1 MGREDNVECLNLKK
15 WDLRA
20 LSALPVS
27 RQIDKRNGGDQTSIQ
42 PINLDCINIKS
53 NKNRKS
59 HYGDGLPLLLGL
71 MCGALAYL
79 AASSFRAVTIADMP
93 TASDA
98 GRNEVDDSQGCTR
111 CYNQGKNVLS
121 KRVHAA
127 QVCVQA
133 ASQKVYLLRVR
144 LKSVRW
150 TLAHPSGVSRW
161 SARLVETVMAKRHA
175 SRMRYP

>member
-1 MGREDNVECLNLKK
+1 
-15 WDLRA
+15 
-20 LSALPVS
+20 
-27 RQIDKRNGGDQTSIQ
+27 
-42 PINLDCINIKS
+42 
-53 NKNRKS
+53 
-59 HYGDGLPLLLGL
+59 

-93 TASDA
+93 AASDA

-111 CYNQGKNVLS
+111 CYNRGKNVLP

-133 ASQKVYLLRVR
+133 ASQQVYLLQVR
-144 LKSVRW
+144 PKSVRW
-150 TLAHPSGVSRW
+150 TLAHPFGVSRW
-161 SARLVETVMAKRHA
+161 SARLVETNSVGVMAKRYA

>member
-1 MGREDNVECLNLKK
+1 
-15 WDLRA
+15 
-20 LSALPVS
+20 VS
-27 RQIDKRNGGDQTSIQ
+27 RQIDKRSGGDQTSIQ

-59 HYGDGLPLLLGL
+59 HHRDGLPLLLGL

-93 TASDA
+93 AASDA

-111 CYNQGKNVLS
+111 CYNRGKNVLW
-121 KRVHAA
+121 KR
-127 QVCVQA
+127 VQA
-133 ASQKVYLLRVR
+133 ASQQVYLLRVR
-144 LKSVRW
+144 PKSVRW
-150 TLAHPSGVSRW
+150 TLAHPFDVSRW
-161 SARLVETVMAKRHA
+161 SARLVETNSVGVMAKRHA